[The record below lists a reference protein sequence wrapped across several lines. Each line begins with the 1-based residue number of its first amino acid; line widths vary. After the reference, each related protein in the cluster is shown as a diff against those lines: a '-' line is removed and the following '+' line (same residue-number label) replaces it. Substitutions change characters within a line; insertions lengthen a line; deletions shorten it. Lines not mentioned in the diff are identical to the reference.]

1 VSRRWLVLTD
11 GYLKARNAKTA
22 HGVIRYSGDYN
33 DDSIAAVMD
42 GEHAGRSLLEV
53 MPELAHYAP
62 VVASVKEGLE
72 YEPTSFLLG
81 VATPGGWMPE
91 HWREWIVE
99 AIEASLE
106 IVNGLHRF
114 LREDAELVALA
125 AEHGARLWDVRDPP
139 NDIPLFSGK
148 TLESDKR
155 IVHAVGSD
163 CAVGKKT
170 VAIELTKAARE
181 QGVAA
186 EFVATGQ
193 TGIMIAGWGIAV
205 DRVVADFVAGAAE
218 KLVLD
223 SPREADVLVVEG
235 QGSLWHPAYSGV
247 TLGLLHGCSPDVLVL
262 CHEAGRNAIEEPPFT
277 ALPPL
282 KEMVETYERHAA
294 LVRSAR
300 VACIAISCGD
310 VSETERREIVDEIE
324 SETGLVTGDVLH
336 GDGPKLWAAVEAALP
351 PSRRDQ

>member
-1 VSRRWLVLTD
+1 VSRRWLVLAD

-33 DDSIAAVMD
+33 DDSIAAVID
-42 GEHAGRSLLEV
+42 AEHAGRSLAEV
-53 MPELAHYAP
+53 MPELGDDAP
-62 VVASVKEGLE
+62 IVASVNEGLAHK
-72 YEPTSFLLG
+72 PTSLLLG

-91 HWREWIVE
+91 HWRAWIVE
-99 AIEASLE
+99 AIGAGLE
-106 IVNGLHRF
+106 VVNGLHRF
-114 LREDAELVALA
+114 LRDDPELVALA

-139 NDIPLFSGK
+139 RDIPLFSGK

-155 IVHAVGSD
+155 IVHTVGSD

-170 VAIELTKAARE
+170 VAIELTSAARDR
-181 QGVAA
+181 GFPA

-193 TGIMIAGWGIAV
+193 TGILIAGWGIAV

-223 SPREADVLVVEG
+223 APAAADVLVVEG

-247 TLGLLHGCSPDVLVL
+247 TLSLLHGCSPDVLVL
-262 CHEAGRNAIEEPPFT
+262 CHEAGRAAIEEPPFT
-277 ALPPL
+277 VLPPI

-294 LVRSAR
+294 LVRTAR
-300 VACIAISCGD
+300 VACVAVNCGA
-310 VSETERREIVDEIE
+310 VSEVDRRAIVDEIE
-324 SETGLVTGDVLH
+324 SETGLATGDVLH
-336 GDGPKLWAAVEAALP
+336 GDAPRLWAAVEAALP
-351 PSRRDQ
+351 PRRRDQ